1 MKRSNGSWAIA
12 ALAGLAGAALGQNY
26 DIYRVPKDITEYR
39 PDLSTAPSLA
49 VGLNQVVVLG
59 SHRMTMFDKA
69 SPINPLSPLDFRR
82 WGPVSYGTVPNDYPF
97 RPAGL
102 NDPSADTYY
111 ALMFPE
117 AAYDPITG
125 HVWMLYAEA
134 DDMEL
139 DDPFIPTR
147 QEIAGDCFPV
157 LHVAASRSTAFTNF
171 NRRLPGII
179 PPELDPG
186 GFTYW
191 TGNSPFTPDPAGEL
205 GGRSLVL
212 SNLFTVYDPD
222 FLGDHAQVKGSFLYP
237 SIGFETDDVI
247 FTGVEP
253 GQCADSLTNEVT
265 TGTQVILFMPREFTG
280 PLGPTTIHD
289 GGRISEDDIV
299 VARMTGRPLV
309 PDDSFQARIVHEPYE
324 QWENVTLMLSTDGS
338 RGPGVTIEGIR
349 LKGVFKG
356 LQGVPTPADSNW
368 RIRQSLQTF
377 GSDLILKDMSIA
389 PNLLEPVSNR
399 PDPSF
404 VYPKT
409 TTTTFRPA
417 LIDEAFRTAVL
428 ARDNAGNPRVFA
440 AHHGLVFDSPTEPR
454 WVTQWY
460 VIDPDLGPEVI
471 PATTPPTYQRFHT
484 PALLSTTWSPSIV
497 AHGRIELWDPED
509 QIGNCYH
516 PVVGVTRQGRLS
528 IEYTFSSPTVDQ
540 RIVRAIIDNTYTSV
554 ASYSVVQNGPST
566 GYGDVED
573 RWALYGD
580 LQADPQSCRFWSTH
594 TLVEDADERD
604 VWLFKRSYNCFSPDM
619 NANMVIEP
627 EDALLYDLYFAA
639 QDERADADFDGQVD
653 AFDAMIFLDRY
664 STGEP

>member
-49 VGLNQVVVLG
+49 VGLNRVVVLG

-82 WGPVSYGTVPNDYPF
+82 WGPVSYGTAPNDYPF
-97 RPAGL
+97 RPASVFL
-102 NDPSADTYY
+102 DPFYN
-111 ALMFPE
+111 ALVFPE

-125 HVWMLYAEA
+125 HVWMLYGEA
-134 DDMEL
+134 VDVETTS
-139 DDPFIPTR
+139 PSFIPAR
-147 QEIAGDCFPV
+147 PEALGICVPR
-157 LHVAASRSTAFTNF
+157 LHVAASRSTGFTNF
-171 NRRLPGII
+171 NARLPMVS
-179 PPELDPG
+179 PPVPDPN

-191 TGNSPFTPDPAGEL
+191 TDFSPIDPASSVL
-205 GGRSLVL
+205 GGTALRLDEL
-212 SNLFTVYDPD
+212 LTIYDP
-222 FLGDHAQVKGSFLYP
+222 LAAAGEHSPISGSFIYP

-247 FTGVEP
+247 ITGVDPSSCPLRSE
-253 GQCADSLTNEVT
+253 LNT
-265 TGTQVILFMPREFTG
+265 TGEQVILFIPRQFSG
-280 PLGPTTIHD
+280 PGGPTTIHD
-289 GGRISEDDIV
+289 GGRIDETSEIKI
-299 VARMTGRPLV
+299 ARMKGDPNI
-309 PDDSFQARIVHEPYE
+309 DDESFQACIVQEPYE
-324 QWENVTLMLSTDGS
+324 QWENVALMLSTDGS
-338 RGPGVTIEGIR
+338 VFTGVDMQGIR

-356 LQGVPTPADSNW
+356 PQGVPTPADSNW

-389 PNLLEPVSNR
+389 PMQPLSGAPS
-399 PDPSF
+399 PDF
-404 VYPKT
+404 YYPKT
-409 TTTTFRPA
+409 PTATFRPA
-417 LIDEAFRTAVL
+417 VIDEAFTTAVM
-428 ARDNAGNPRVFA
+428 ARDNAGNARVFA

-454 WVTQWY
+454 LVIQWY
-460 VIDPDLGPEVI
+460 VIDPDLGPEVV
-471 PATTPPTYQRFHT
+471 PATTPPTYQHFHT
-484 PALLSTTWSPSIV
+484 PLLDTTTWSPSIV
-497 AHGRIELWDPED
+497 AQGRIELWDPED

-540 RIVRAIIDNTYTSV
+540 RIVRATIDNTYTSV